1 MNEQYFL
8 ILLSNM
14 TIARNYDAS
23 YFENVFKLIKDFCEA
38 D

>member
-8 ILLSNM
+8 ILLGNM

-23 YFENVFKLIKDFCEA
+23 YFENVLN
-38 D
+38 

>member
-8 ILLSNM
+8 ISLSNV
-14 TIARNYDAS
+14 TIDRNYDAC